1 MLLLIAWRNIWR
13 NKLRSSIVIIS
24 ITLGIWAGI
33 FVMGL
38 SVGLTNQ
45 RMENTI
51 SSYIS
56 HIQIHNPNFSQNQDI
71 NDTLVNR
78 AAIKEK
84 LNASTELQS
93 WSERSILNAMVA
105 SAAGN
110 YGVRINGIN
119 PEQEK
124 KVSSIHSLIKE
135 GSYFETENR
144 NPIVL
149 GQKLAERL
157 KVKIRSKVV
166 LTFLNTEGDI
176 IAGSFRVAGIFKTA
190 SSTFDERQ
198 LYLKQDD
205 LFRLIGSETVHEIA
219 MIHQDM
225 NAVTTFTEELNETL
239 PENVSEAWNDLAPE
253 LGYASEM
260 LATMLYLYIGI
271 ILLAMGFGIINTM
284 LMAVLERKRE
294 LGMLLSVGMNKQ
306 KVFIMIMLETCF
318 LAAIGGPSGIFLAYR
333 TIEYFHLKGIDLSEF
348 AKGLESVDI
357 GAIIYTELDSTYYWD
372 IGILV
377 MLTAL
382 IASIYPSIKALKLK
396 PAEAVRAI

>member
-56 HIQIHNPNFSQNQDI
+56 HIQIHNPAFSQNQDI
-71 NDTLVNR
+71 NDTLLNR
-78 AAIKEK
+78 AAIQEK
-84 LNASTELQS
+84 LTASTELKA

-110 YGVRINGIN
+110 YGVRINGID
-119 PEQEK
+119 PDREK
-124 KVSSIHSLIKE
+124 HVSSIHRLIKK
-135 GSYFETENR
+135 GSYFETKGR
-144 NPIVL
+144 NPIVI
-149 GQKLAERL
+149 GEKLATRL
-157 KVKIRSKVV
+157 KVKERSKVV

-198 LYLKQDD
+198 LYIKQDD
-205 LFRLIGSETVHEIA
+205 LFRLLGKPTIHEVA
-219 MIHQDM
+219 MLHKDM
-225 NAVTTFTEELNETL
+225 NAVADFTEELTAAFPKNK
-239 PENVSEAWNDLAPE
+239 SEAWNDLAPE

-271 ILLAMGFGIINTM
+271 VLMAMGFGIINTM

-306 KVFIMIMLETCF
+306 KVFVMIMLETCF
-318 LAAIGGPSGIFLAYR
+318 LAVIGGPTGILFAYQS
-333 TIEYFHLKGIDLSEF
+333 IQYFHEKGIDLSRF
-348 AKGLESVDI
+348 AKGLESLDI
-357 GAIIYTELDSTYYWD
+357 GAVVYTDLDNFYYWN
-372 IGILV
+372 IGVLV

-382 IASIYPSIKALKLK
+382 LASIYPSIKALKLK

>member
-56 HIQIHNPNFSQNQDI
+56 HIQIHNPAFSQNQDI
-71 NDTLVNR
+71 NDTLINR
-78 AAIKEK
+78 AAIQEK
-84 LNASTELQS
+84 LNTSTVLKA
-93 WSERSILNAMVA
+93 WSERSIINAMVA

-110 YGVRINGIN
+110 YGVRINGID
-119 PEQEK
+119 PDKEQT
-124 KVSSIHSLIKE
+124 VSSIHRLIKK
-135 GSYFETENR
+135 GSYFETKGR
-144 NPIVL
+144 NPIVI
-149 GQKLAERL
+149 GEKLAARL
-157 KVKIRSKVV
+157 KVKERSKVV
-166 LTFLNTEGDI
+166 LTFLNTDGDI
-176 IAGSFRVAGIFKTA
+176 IAGSFRVAGIYKTA

-198 LYLKQDD
+198 LYIKQDD
-205 LFRLIGSETVHEIA
+205 LFRLLGRPVVHEIA
-219 MIHQDM
+219 MLHNNMD
-225 NAVTTFTEELNETL
+225 AVADYTSTLTTAF
-239 PENVSEAWNDLAPE
+239 PENDSEAWNDLAPE

-260 LATMLYLYIGI
+260 LGTMLYLYIGI
-271 ILLAMGFGIINTM
+271 VLMAMGFGIINTM

-306 KVFIMIMLETCF
+306 KVFVMIMLETCF
-318 LAAIGGPSGIFLAYR
+318 LAVIGGPAGILFAYQS
-333 TIEYFHLKGIDLSEF
+333 IQYFHEKGIDLSQF
-348 AKGLESVDI
+348 AKGLESLDI
-357 GAIIYTELDSTYYWD
+357 GAIVYTDLDNFYYWN
-372 IGILV
+372 IGVLV

-382 IASIYPSIKALKLK
+382 VASIYPSIKALKLK

>member
-45 RMENTI
+45 RMDNTI
-51 SSYIS
+51 SSNIS
-56 HIQIHNPNFSQNQDI
+56 HIQMHHPDFMQNQDI
-71 NDTLVNR
+71 NDTLQDRTAIR
-78 AAIKEK
+78 AK
-84 LNASTELQS
+84 LNATNELQA
-93 WSERSILNAMVA
+93 WSERSIVNAMA
-105 SAAGN
+105 GSAAGN
-110 YGVRINGIN
+110 FGVRINGIDV
-119 PEQEK
+119 EK
-124 KVSSIHSLIKE
+124 EKQVSSIHKLIKE
-135 GSYFETENR
+135 GSYFESKNR

-149 GQKLAERL
+149 GKKLAERL
-157 KVKIRSKVV
+157 KVKVRSKVV

-176 IAGSFRVAGIFKTA
+176 IAGSFRVVGIYKTA
-190 SSTFDERQ
+190 SSNFDERQ
-198 LYLKQDD
+198 LYLKQED
-205 LFRLIGSETVHEIA
+205 LFRLLGTEAVHEIA
-219 MIHQDM
+219 MIHQNM
-225 NAVTTFTEELNETL
+225 EAVPAFTEELKQAL
-239 PENVSEAWNDLAPE
+239 PGNDTQAWNDLAPE
-253 LGYASEM
+253 LGYANEM

-271 ILLAMGFGIINTM
+271 VLLAMGFGIINTM

-306 KVFIMIMLETCF
+306 KVFVMIMLETCF
-318 LAAIGGPSGIFLAYR
+318 LALIGGPTGIFLAYR
-333 TIEYFHLKGIDLSEF
+333 SIRYFNLKGIDLSEF

-357 GAIIYTELDSTYYWD
+357 GAIVYTDLDNYYYWN
-372 IGILV
+372 IGVLV

-382 IASIYPSIKALKLK
+382 VASIYPSIKALKLK